1 MNNRIPLLSLRRTLT
16 AFCLAALCCL
26 CLSGAVHAEK
36 RDWADSAYDFSRVRR
51 VLLFDL
57 DTAKMPD
64 STIDRRQAEDIFKR
78 FAKDKVGGRL
88 LSLEEAARLL
98 DPEIDANVTA
108 LLSSDREKAAALIR
122 EHAQRVADV
131 WIDGHV
137 QTWTNDSYIREAYT
151 EWEQKAYTR
160 TVRDKD
166 GKTHEETYYVTVPV
180 YHPATRIW
188 YSEIQATFEVRDAAS
203 GQSVMIREDARNRDG
218 SDQHDG
224 MFERICKSFFGD
236 LAKKIKA

>member
-1 MNNRIPLLSLRRTLT
+1 MTNRTPLRPLWRKLT
-16 AFCLAALCCL
+16 ACCLAALFCL
-26 CLSGAVHAEK
+26 FLSGTARADK

-64 STIDRRQAEDIFKR
+64 STIDRRLAEDIFKR
-78 FAKDKVGGRL
+78 FAKDKLGKRL

-108 LLSSDREKAAALIR
+108 LLASDREKAAALIR

-131 WIDGHV
+131 FIDGHV
-137 QTWTNDSYIREAYT
+137 QNWTNDSYIREAYT
-151 EWEQKAYTR
+151 EWQQKAYTR
-160 TVRDKD
+160 TVKDKD
-166 GKTHEETYYVTVPV
+166 GKTREETYYVSVPV
-180 YHPATRIW
+180 YHPATRVW
-188 YSEIQATFEVRDAAS
+188 YSELQAAFEVRDAAS
-203 GQSVMIREDARNRDG
+203 GQSVMLREDTRDRDG
-218 SDQHDG
+218 SGEHDG